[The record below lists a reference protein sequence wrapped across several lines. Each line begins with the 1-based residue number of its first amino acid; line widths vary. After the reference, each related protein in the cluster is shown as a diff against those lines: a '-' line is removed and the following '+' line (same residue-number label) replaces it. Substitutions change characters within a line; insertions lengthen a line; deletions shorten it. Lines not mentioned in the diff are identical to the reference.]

1 MARLRAS
8 ECDEFALCAARTD
21 SHAAA
26 DKCVE
31 NAFLEVLPEG

>member
-1 MARLRAS
+1 MARLPAN
-8 ECDEFALCAARTD
+8 ECKFALCAARTD